1 MDELVSPRTVAAIGC
16 VGRLSRAG
24 TIADA
29 EALLT
34 QAVGPFGMFF
44 YATWLV
50 PDTVPPLPGEDLRST
65 IITNWPDEWVEN
77 YLARQRYLIDRVIL
91 RATAL
96 SGSFC
101 WHELGP
107 PETPEAI
114 ALAEDIAR
122 YGVTDGFTLSWRS
135 LEVPATVLSL
145 AGQPITWSSMELA
158 AVAAVAEAFLQRTI
172 YLRRQG
178 GERAVQSL
186 SPQERRIL
194 HLCALGKSDK
204 EIMRHLNVQRG
215 TILTHWSRIRGKL
228 GAADRTQAVARGIA
242 SKQLVF

>member
-1 MDELVSPRTVAAIGC
+1 MDEEVSPRTVAAIGC

-29 EALLT
+29 EALLV
-34 QAVGPFGMFF
+34 QAVRPFGMLY

-50 PDTVPPLPGEDLRST
+50 PDPVPPQPEDLRT
-65 IITNWPDEWVEN
+65 NIVTNWPDEWVEN
-77 YLARQRYLIDRVIL
+77 YLARRRYRIDRVIL
-91 RATAL
+91 RATTQ
-96 SGSFC
+96 SGAFC

-114 ALAEDIAR
+114 ELAEDVAR

-135 LEVPATVLSL
+135 LEDPATVLTL

-158 AVAAVAEAFLQRTI
+158 TVAAVAEAFLQRTI
-172 YLRRQG
+172 DLRRQG

-194 HLCALGKSDK
+194 FLCALGKSDK